1 MPTGQTE
8 FEFEMAGFDF
18 KSTAYQWLVISGAK
32 AQYKGAGTVDG
43 VSGYSFI
50 LTATDG
56 EINGGG
62 GVDKFRIHITNTTTG
77 GTVYDNIP
85 GAADD
90 LNNANPEAI
99 AGGDIVI
106 YSN

>member
-8 FEFEMAGFDF
+8 FQFQTASFNF
-18 KSTAYQWLVISGAK
+18 HSTDYQWLVISGAK
-32 AQYKGAGTVDG
+32 AQYKGTGTVNG
-43 VSGYSFI
+43 TSGYSFK

-56 EINGGG
+56 EISGGG
-62 GVDKFRIHITNTTTG
+62 GVDKFRIHITNTATG
-77 GTVYDNIP
+77 GTVYDNVP

-90 LNNANPEAI
+90 ITHTNPEAI

-106 YSN
+106 HSN